1 MKSDEK
7 VPGPGETKCTE
18 IPDSMDGIRYELG
31 RIVRFIQEGRKD
43 AVVVDAAR
51 DAAHLA
57 VQVAEQLGIM
67 VTEEN
72 RELLQ
77 LEGIHVWCRERF
89 VYVRDP
95 VHLELIQTPARQL
108 GRLKVSPK
116 DWESYS
122 KPFVETMRNALATKF
137 GKSMEANIVT
147 APMMTGDSDEAVTV
161 SLAMAAAIGIEPL
174 QLRLGGHDKQIHYV
188 WGAAYVGGKWV
199 DIDIL
204 HPEFGAHGDVE
215 HYEDM
220 AIPF

>member
-1 MKSDEK
+1 MSDEK
-7 VPGPGETKCTE
+7 VPGPGEVKHTE
-18 IPDSMDGIRYELG
+18 LPDSWDGIRYELE

-43 AVVVDAAR
+43 AIVIDTAR
-51 DAAHLA
+51 DVAHLA
-57 VQVAEQLGIM
+57 VQVAEQLGIK

-72 RELLQ
+72 RDQ
-77 LEGIHVWCRERF
+77 IHLEAIHVWCRDRF

-95 VHLELIQTPARQL
+95 VHMELIQTPARHL
-108 GRLKVSPK
+108 RRLEANAN
-116 DWESYS
+116 WESYS
-122 KPFVETMRNALATKF
+122 RRFVERMKQELATKF
-137 GKSMEANIVT
+137 GKSMEASIVT
-147 APMMTGDSDEAVTV
+147 APMMTGDSDEAVTI

-199 DIDIL
+199 DFDIL